1 MRTLILKLAF
11 EKRREAREPHQ
22 MLREE
27 EEEEE
32 EEGVGGIQGAEGS
45 GGTELSRWTSR
56 GESSACEN
64 NRFQTFVCELHRAAE
79 QKLIRGT
86 VVAIKLASSIL
97 LVQLSGCF
105 LFFHYLIH
113 SPVESKYLKNQAYN
127 LEMVLTAY
135 NF

>member
-11 EKRREAREPHQ
+11 EQRREAREPHQ

-32 EEGVGGIQGAEGS
+32 GGEGIQGAEGR

-64 NRFQTFVCELHRAAE
+64 NRFQTFVCELHRAAG

-105 LFFHYLIH
+105 LFFHYSIH

>member
-1 MRTLILKLAF
+1 MRTLILKPAF
-11 EKRREAREPHQ
+11 EQRREAREPHR
-22 MLREE
+22 MLREEEE

-32 EEGVGGIQGAEGS
+32 EEGVGGGIQGAEGR

-64 NRFQTFVCELHRAAE
+64 NRFQTFVYELHRAAE

-97 LVQLSGCF
+97 L
-105 LFFHYLIH
+105 I
-113 SPVESKYLKNQAYN
+113 
-127 LEMVLTAY
+127 
-135 NF
+135 

>member
-1 MRTLILKLAF
+1 MLKE
-11 EKRREAREPHQ
+11 EKEK
-22 MLREE
+22 
-27 EEEEE
+27 
-32 EEGVGGIQGAEGS
+32 EEGGGEEHKEQRGGGDGITLPTSRWIS
-45 GGTELSRWTSR
+45 GG
-56 GESSACEN
+56 ESTACEN
-64 NRFQTFVCELHRAAE
+64 NRFQTFVYELHRAAE

-105 LFFHYLIH
+105 LFFHYSIH